1 MLMLFSAKTKV
12 ELVVFL
18 GFIRP
23 LMILTVILSPIQ
35 TGLVWNSSRWRGGGV
50 EWREGGELARG
61 QQIH

>member
-35 TGLVWNSSRWRGGGV
+35 TGLVWNSSRGKGGGGV
-50 EWREGGELARG
+50 E
-61 QQIH
+61 

>member
-35 TGLVWNSSRWRGGGV
+35 TGLVWNSSRGRGGV